1 MALACVELR
10 AYFGKTK
17 IDSMPR
23 LSAQIR
29 VFQGAT
35 ALAEAAARYFVESIP
50 DRAPF
55 YVALSGGRIA
65 KSFYDSIVSQVR
77 AEKRNVDHIHFFFA
91 DERCV
96 PANDPESNFLTAR
109 QALFEPLQIRTE
121 QIHRIH
127 GEVDDTYA
135 AKEAEAELCRI
146 APMNS
151 AGQPIL
157 DLVILGM
164 GEDGHT
170 ASLFP
175 GEPETF
181 LSDPTVY
188 RAVTAVKPP
197 PRRIT
202 LGYAPFAAGRQLVV
216 LASGKGK
223 EAILRQVLWE
233 ISRNKPNLPLARVLH
248 SNPKSLIFSD
258 IPGSDELAGDF

>member
-1 MALACVELR
+1 M
-10 AYFGKTK
+10 
-17 IDSMPR
+17 SR

-29 VFQGAT
+29 VFQDAT

-55 YVALSGGRIA
+55 HVALSGGRIA
-65 KSFYDSIVSQVR
+65 KPFYDSIVSQVR

-96 PANDPESNFLTAR
+96 PASDPESNFLTA
-109 QALFEPLQIRTE
+109 QQSLFDPLQIRAE
-121 QIHRIH
+121 QMHRIL
-127 GEVDDTYA
+127 GEVDDAYA

-181 LSDPTVY
+181 LSDPVVY

-202 LGYAPFAAGRQLVV
+202 LGYAPLAAARRLIV
-216 LASGKGK
+216 LASGGGK
-223 EAILRQVLWE
+223 EAILRKLLAEVSQG
-233 ISRNKPNLPLARVLH
+233 NPTLPLAHVL
-248 SNPKSLIFSD
+248 SLNPNFLIFSD
-258 IPGSDELAGDF
+258 IVGSESFAKNL

>member
-1 MALACVELR
+1 MNQHKL
-10 AYFGKTK
+10 KTLS
-17 IDSMPR
+17 DS
-23 LSAQIR
+23 A
-29 VFQGAT
+29 
-35 ALAEAAARYFVESIP
+35 ALAEAAAQYFVDSIP

-55 YVALSGGRIA
+55 HVALSGGRIA
-65 KSFYDSIVSQVR
+65 KAFYDSIVARVQSER
-77 AEKRNVDHIHFFFA
+77 RNVDHIHFFFA

-96 PANDPESNFLTAR
+96 PATDPESNFLTAR
-109 QALFEPLQIRTE
+109 QSLFDPLQIRAE

-127 GEVDDTYA
+127 GEVDDSYA
-135 AKEAEAELCRI
+135 AKEAEAEICRI

-175 GEPETF
+175 GEPESF
-181 LSDPTVY
+181 LNDPMVY

-202 LGYAPFAAGRQLVV
+202 LGYAPLAAARQLAV

-223 EAILRQVLWE
+223 EAPLRQIFAEL
-233 ISRNKPNLPLARVLH
+233 SQGKPTLPLARVLY
-248 SNPKSLIFSD
+248 SNPNFLIFSD
-258 IPGSDELAGDF
+258 IPGSDEFAKNF

>member
-1 MALACVELR
+1 MNQPKLLQ
-10 AYFGKTK
+10 YG
-17 IDSMPR
+17 DSR
-23 LSAQIR
+23 
-29 VFQGAT
+29 

-50 DRAPF
+50 ERAAF
-55 YVALSGGRIA
+55 HVALSGGRIA
-65 KSFYDSIVSQVR
+65 EPFYDSIVALVR
-77 AEKRNVDHIHFFFA
+77 AGRRNIDHVHFFFA

-96 PANDPESNFLTAR
+96 PATDPESNFLTAR
-109 QALFEPLQIRTE
+109 QSLFDPLHIRAE
-121 QIHRIH
+121 QTHRIH
-127 GEVDDTYA
+127 GEIDDTYA

-151 AGQPIL
+151 AGQPIP

-175 GEPETF
+175 GEPETI
-181 LSDPTVY
+181 LSDPAVY

-202 LGYAPFAAGRQLVV
+202 LGYAPLATARQLVV

-223 EAILRQVLWE
+223 EAPLRQIFAELSE
-233 ISRNKPNLPLARVLH
+233 NNPRLPLARVLH
-248 SNPKSLIFSD
+248 SNPNFLIFSD
-258 IPGSDELAGDF
+258 IPGSGAFAKNF